1 MKLLLLKSFR
11 TIRFNKIRY
20 LGALVLIIL
29 SSVLFT
35 AFRTSGYSIQKSLDD
50 FFTANCLAD
59 VSFEVV
65 NAQKTNGLDP
75 QDKNILEQ
83 YFDTVEERYYTDIK
97 KDGVTLRLFSIT
109 KNQNTYQLTKGND
122 PKNQNEVLLDH
133 SFAKY
138 HNIAINDYI
147 AVDGK
152 EALITGFFALPDY
165 ITISSQENNI
175 INDSDVF
182 GLVLTPNIDYWAL
195 SYKTEYLASLQ
206 SGLQIEQKEDVFN
219 NFKKT
224 LEQKGYSTV
233 NWLERELNGRI
244 TAADGDI
251 SGFIEIGQIL
261 PVFILLVAS
270 FMLAIILNRQLIGE
284 ENIMGTFYAIGY
296 RKRELLVHYM
306 FLPFL
311 LVSLGTIV
319 GGLIGFSL
327 SPAVALIEITRY
339 NLPLIA
345 YTYNPL
351 DILIIF
357 GIAFLAI
364 LPVIFFVTLHALRQ
378 PPLELMRGRG
388 RRAKV
393 SKIEKA
399 AKIDK
404 LNFRTKFFI
413 RDILRNFG
421 RHLIL
426 FLGMVI
432 SGMLLMIGLGILDSI
447 NNIDTD
453 IKNTFRYQHIYSYG
467 ADIQYGSSINGE
479 DYFESAALVNNNGNY
494 LKTSLRFMNKDS
506 LGIVQ
511 HDKKTKKAID
521 YSKMAVSYSVA
532 KHLNVKQGDTITII
546 HKGLPFDDWEYKVE
560 VISDYV
566 LGDVIFLPK
575 DKLINEYNTQYGSDI
590 DNIYN
595 VVISDQLLD
604 GMENTNYTDIYDYLM
619 KTIDQIT
626 GALVAAILI
635 IGLSAVLVAIILV
648 HIVVDLILEENKYN
662 IALFKMFGYSSRKVN
677 GLILNGGILFAA
689 AGLILSYPLD
699 LWFIGYILNRFTQG
713 MNVLVNPFISWITA
727 LIAFAVAGTVYG
739 LSRLLASKKIA
750 KVPIGEAL
758 KNNEQ

>member
-1 MKLLLLKSFR
+1 M
-11 TIRFNKIRY
+11 
-20 LGALVLIIL
+20 
-29 SSVLFT
+29 
-35 AFRTSGYSIQKSLDD
+35 
-50 FFTANCLAD
+50 
-59 VSFEVV
+59 
-65 NAQKTNGLDP
+65 
-75 QDKNILEQ
+75 
-83 YFDTVEERYYTDIK
+83 
-97 KDGVTLRLFSIT
+97 
-109 KNQNTYQLTKGND
+109 
-122 PKNQNEVLLDH
+122 
-133 SFAKY
+133 
-138 HNIAINDYI
+138 
-147 AVDGK
+147 
-152 EALITGFFALPDY
+152 
-165 ITISSQENNI
+165 
-175 INDSDVF
+175 
-182 GLVLTPNIDYWAL
+182 
-195 SYKTEYLASLQ
+195 
-206 SGLQIEQKEDVFN
+206 
-219 NFKKT
+219 
-224 LEQKGYSTV
+224 
-233 NWLERELNGRI
+233 
-244 TAADGDI
+244 
-251 SGFIEIGQIL
+251 
-261 PVFILLVAS
+261 
-270 FMLAIILNRQLIGE
+270 
-284 ENIMGTFYAIGY
+284 
-296 RKRELLVHYM
+296 
-306 FLPFL
+306 
-311 LVSLGTIV
+311 
-319 GGLIGFSL
+319 
-327 SPAVALIEITRY
+327 
-339 NLPLIA
+339 
-345 YTYNPL
+345 
-351 DILIIF
+351 
-357 GIAFLAI
+357 
-364 LPVIFFVTLHALRQ
+364 
-378 PPLELMRGRG
+378 
-388 RRAKV
+388 
-393 SKIEKA
+393 
-399 AKIDK
+399 
-404 LNFRTKFFI
+404 
-413 RDILRNFG
+413 
-421 RHLIL
+421 IL